1 MSKVLFIYEKEI
13 PTIFLTI
20 EMFSRTIVKEVG
32 IEVSF
37 KKSTSVREKD
47 INEND
52 VFYFIR
58 CNDYLSYKIAKKI
71 KKSNGFIIAF
81 CDDDLLNLPKD
92 IPSIPSRKR
101 YLRRIFK
108 LSDVLLSNGRH
119 FLNKYR
125 NLVPN
130 SRDVAINTVVDSS
143 SFNKKKDND
152 VLKILY
158 AGSVTHLAMF
168 NKLVKP
174 SLIKIIEK
182 YGEEISLT
190 FIGVHPELK
199 EYEHLTSITYQ
210 SSLSLEKYREYVN
223 EANFDI
229 GLAPLYNDD
238 FSKCKYF
245 NKYLEYT
252 FSGTVGVYSNVEP
265 YVFVIKD
272 GVNGYLVNDDEWVDK
287 LEHIINHK
295 DELKA
300 TLANARE
307 DIKENFNEKNI
318 FTRLIEDIPE
328 LVKYERVR
336 TKVHFSSLNIIN
348 YYIHRFFDN
357 IFISCFYLS
366 HRGIKGLCRQVKM
379 HINEKKSIESRGK

>member
-13 PTIFLTI
+13 ATISLTI
-20 EMFSRTIVKEVG
+20 EMFSRKIVKELG
-32 IEVSF
+32 MDVSF
-37 KKSTSVREKD
+37 KRNSEVKTKD

-92 IPSIPSRKR
+92 IPSIPSRRR
-101 YLRRIFK
+101 YLKKIFK
-108 LSDVLLSNGRH
+108 LSDVLLSSGRH

-125 NLVPN
+125 NLIPN
-130 SRDVAINTVVDSS
+130 SRDVAINTVIDPS
-143 SFNKKKDND
+143 SFKEKKDND

-158 AGSVTHLAMF
+158 AGSVTHLPMF

-174 SLIKIIEK
+174 SLIQIIEK
-182 YGEEISLT
+182 YGKEISIT

-210 SSLSLEKYREYVN
+210 ASLSLEKYREYVN
-223 EANFDI
+223 DNNFDI
-229 GLAPLYNDD
+229 GLAPLYNDE

-252 FSGTVGVYSNVEP
+252 LSGTVGLYSNVEP

-272 GVNGYLVNDDEWVDK
+272 GINGYLANDDDWTSK
-287 LEHIINHK
+287 LEHIIKHK
-295 DELKA
+295 DELKMC
-300 TLANARE
+300 LNNARE
-307 DIKENFNEKNI
+307 DVKDNFNEKVI

-328 LVKYERVR
+328 LVNCNRPRKAIHLNR
-336 TKVHFSSLNIIN
+336 LNIIA
-348 YYIHRFFDN
+348 YYIHSIFDT
-357 IFISCFYLS
+357 IFITCCYLF
-366 HRGIKGLCRQVKM
+366 HGGIKGLMRHVKT
-379 HINEKKSIESRGK
+379 HIKEKKSIRDGGK